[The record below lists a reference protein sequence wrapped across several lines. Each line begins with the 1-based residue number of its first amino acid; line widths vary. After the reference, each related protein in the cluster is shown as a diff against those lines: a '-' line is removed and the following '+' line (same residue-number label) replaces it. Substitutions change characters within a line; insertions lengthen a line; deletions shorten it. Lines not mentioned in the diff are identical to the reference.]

1 MVEDE
6 GQDRST
12 NKVSDNIVPWNPLF
26 IVFCSVNQRY
36 RKLLIVGIDE
46 RIVLVGQVLVFYSF
60 GQGREGGGAWGIA
73 SVRGWSCTVIDVYA
87 CCNLQLD

>member
-12 NKVSDNIVPWNPLF
+12 NKVSDNIVPWNPL
-26 IVFCSVNQRY
+26 VFCSVNQRY

-60 GQGREGGGAWGIA
+60 WEVREGGVWD
-73 SVRGWSCTVIDVYA
+73 C
-87 CCNLQLD
+87 

>member
-26 IVFCSVNQRY
+26 NVFCSVDQRY
-36 RKLLIVGIDE
+36 RKYRDIEIQMLLVGIDE
-46 RIVLVGQVLVFYSF
+46 CIVLAGQVFVFYNF
-60 GQGREGGGAWGIA
+60 WEGREGGAGD
-73 SVRGWSCTVIDVYA
+73 C
-87 CCNLQLD
+87 